1 MDEMLR
7 LIQKN
12 DIKAADVE
20 KVEVGGNLS
29 NYKTRAAGSFQS
41 LALQEKTGFPFER
54 ERVCVCVAVRESCG
68 VACEP
73 FAPTIAPV
81 RGSRQ

>member
-1 MDEMLR
+1 MERPTVQKLLDDVRARKIDVIVVYKVDR
-7 LIQKN
+7 L
-12 DIKAADVE
+12 
-20 KVEVGGNLS
+20 
-29 NYKTRAAGSFQS
+29 QS

>member
-1 MDEMLR
+1 MLLGSSPNRR
-7 LIQKN
+7 LTN
-12 DIKAADVE
+12 E
-20 KVEVGGNLS
+20 ERPS
-29 NYKTRAAGSFQS
+29 PTTRDDCRSEPISA

-54 ERVCVCVAVRESCG
+54 ERVWVCVAVRESCG